1 MSPPAALPYS
11 MARLTISR
19 VSPQVLET
27 IRRMPPLEGFNHS
40 FLDSAEPRK
49 DLLARADVILV
60 VPASGADGV
69 RALAQERKA
78 SKLHM
83 AAVHKLF
90 PPARHVVYTYSNPQ
104 STPCQPKRDKKPA
117 VHHLPAFYPP
127 FPALGDSMALADEL
141 WTLPLPQVE
150 LSFRFKRW
158 QECQKQRL
166 DLWQTSQY
174 LEATINSTPSLVWYK
189 DKDGN
194 YIRPGQQ
201 GLPGLVAV

>member
-1 MSPPAALPYS
+1 MYRCHMEFYL
-11 MARLTISR
+11 INCQ
-19 VSPQVLET
+19 PQVLET

-78 SKLHM
+78 SAQLILL
-83 AAVHKLF
+83 A
-90 PPARHVVYTYSNPQ
+90 
-104 STPCQPKRDKKPA
+104 DKEQTA
-117 VHHLPAFYPP
+117 
-127 FPALGDSMALADEL
+127 ALGDSMALADEL

-158 QECQKQRL
+158 QECQK
-166 DLWQTSQY
+166 
-174 LEATINSTPSLVWYK
+174 
-189 DKDGN
+189 
-194 YIRPGQQ
+194 
-201 GLPGLVAV
+201 